1 MNTARPA
8 QKISISQ
15 GMASGLADPLQQN
28 STADAS
34 EALRALRPSKPRSL
48 YKATRLRSLRT
59 RGFTL
64 IEVLVA
70 LGIVAVA
77 LAAGVRATAALTRN
91 AERQSDLLLAQM
103 CAENALINIR
113 LSRQMPAVGD
123 NITVCEQA
131 GRNLAVR
138 LLVQPTPN
146 PNFLR
151 VEAQVLDGEA
161 RILALSTVVGRY

>member
-1 MNTARPA
+1 MTSDCTTRR
-8 QKISISQ
+8 
-15 GMASGLADPLQQN
+15 SGA
-28 STADAS
+28 
-34 EALRALRPSKPRSL
+34 
-48 YKATRLRSLRT
+48 

-77 LAAGVRATAALTRN
+77 LAAGVRATASLTRN
-91 AERQSDLLLAQM
+91 AERQSDLLLARL
-103 CAENALINIR
+103 CAENAMVNVR

-123 NITVCEQA
+123 NTSACEQA
-131 GRNLAVR
+131 GRSLALR
-138 LLVQPTPN
+138 LSVQPTPN

-151 VEAQVLDGEA
+151 VEAQVLDGEV